1 MDTSVPEDFKPYV
14 ARNRRIGAIAFD
26 MWITDPVAEEWY
38 GGERSFDLPEC
49 VWLLSHVRTGM
60 KVADCGAHH
69 GFLTVAFSKAV
80 GPTGIVQAW
89 EALPLNAA
97 VIDKNLSLNACN
109 NVIVRPVA
117 LGDER
122 KMVPLW
128 SHTSNCLIPWRDAAY
143 GNCEVQMVRLDDE
156 IPVDVEVDL
165 IKVDVEG
172 SDLEMIRG
180 ARRVLTQ
187 RPIIDLELHCCL
199 FENRNEVVAE
209 IFSIL
214 EPLAYTYSVLARGD
228 DVVRDGGWKIDL
240 MELAQYENPHVF
252 CLPVQ

>member
-1 MDTSVPEDFKPYV
+1 MDTSAPEDFKPYV
-14 ARNRRIGAIAFD
+14 ARNRRMGAITFD

-38 GGERSFDLPEC
+38 GSESSCDLPEW
-49 VWLLSHVRTGM
+49 VWLLSHIRTGM
-60 KVADCGAHH
+60 TVADCGAHH

-80 GPTGIVQAW
+80 GPTGIVRAW
-89 EALPLNAA
+89 EALPGNAS

-117 LGDER
+117 LGDEP

-143 GNCEVQMVRLDDE
+143 GNCQVQMVRLDDE
-156 IPVDVEVDL
+156 IPVDVKVDL
-165 IKVDVEG
+165 IKIDVEG

-180 ARRVLTQ
+180 ARRVFTQ

-214 EPLAYTYSVLARGD
+214 EPLAYRYSVLARGD
-228 DVVRDGGWKIDL
+228 DVVRDAGWKIDA

-252 CLPVQ
+252 CLPVR